1 MGLALVLGAYLAE
14 WLLRGVADT
23 LPWLYSSLGVTLI
36 AVLIFAI
43 LFRMSWVAGF
53 HAAEHQVVHTIEQ
66 GEELIPANVRA
77 KPRVHPRCG
86 TNLAV
91 ALTLLFATWELG
103 QQLSDVLPGI
113 PMMLGLILVYVGYRP
128 LGAIAQLCIT
138 TRPPTP
144 GQIENGIRAGQ
155 ELLRRYQGMVGIEAS
170 PLRRVWNTG
179 LLQVSTGLSLTLML
193 VNLIGPG

>member
-1 MGLALVLGAYLAE
+1 MTRVAWLSTNVAVAL
-14 WLLRGVADT
+14 
-23 LPWLYSSLGVTLI
+23 SLVMPGRALTQQ
-36 AVLIFAI
+36 
-43 LFRMSWVAGF
+43 AGPRLM
-53 HAAEHQVVHTIEQ
+53 E
-66 GEELIPANVRA
+66 NVRA